1 MTKVLIN
8 ITSYREYELKYLK
21 PVLDSY
27 TGKDFKDF
35 EVTVVLSTAYDYKPV
50 NCINLPQTYTGW
62 EHTFNG
68 NEFLKEHYQ
77 EHDLIISQDSDI
89 LVTPQNIQYYLKY
102 QSLPVEYIGGFLVA
116 EGKYL
121 ISMKQPHFPFVTE
134 KLVIEGK
141 QWIVPH
147 ILHQASS
154 ISDRDRY
161 GKYLQTASKGV
172 LKASKGYSVGA
183 LARTEIYLSG
193 GMKKVVSIDGIK
205 DGSAIIQHIPMKYIN
220 GTPKFEL
227 WKFMTPEKV
236 LKEYS
241 HDFPR

>member
-1 MTKVLIN
+1 MKVIIS
-8 ITSYREYELKYLK
+8 ITSYSPSKKKYLDM
-21 PVLDSY
+21 LLESY
-27 TGKDFKDF
+27 SKWKKYDVSIALAVNYPYETSGSNITI
-35 EVTVVLSTAYDYKPV
+35 VPSTM
-50 NCINLPQTYTGW
+50 TGW
-62 EHTFNG
+62 DYTYNNKTYLADNYKSF
-68 NEFLKEHYQ
+68 
-77 EHDLIISQDSDI
+77 DLIVETDDDI
-89 LVTPQNIQYYLKY
+89 QVTESNIEYYLKWQHIPMDLIPGY
-102 QSLPVEYIGGFLVA
+102 LVA
-116 EGKYL
+116 EGEYL

-154 ISDRDRY
+154 LSDRERY
-161 GKYLQTASKGV
+161 AKYLQTASKGV

-193 GMKKVVSIDGIK
+193 GMKKVVLVGGIK

>member
-1 MTKVLIN
+1 MKVIIS
-8 ITSYREYELKYLK
+8 ITSYSPSKKKYLDM
-21 PVLDSY
+21 LLESY
-27 TGKDFKDF
+27 SKWKKYDVSIALAVNYPYETSGSNITI
-35 EVTVVLSTAYDYKPV
+35 VPSTM
-50 NCINLPQTYTGW
+50 TGW
-62 EHTFNG
+62 DYTYNNKTYLADNYKSF
-68 NEFLKEHYQ
+68 
-77 EHDLIISQDSDI
+77 DLIVETDDDI
-89 LVTPQNIQYYLKY
+89 QVTEANLDYYCQFRGIDK
-102 QSLPVEYIGGFLVA
+102 SLIPGYLVA
-116 EGKYL
+116 EGEYL